1 MGFYLNKV
9 YFLIKLL
16 TKPGMSCP
24 FKSDAKSNG
33 LTKHEGNDTV
43 TYGDYLQ
50 LDKVLNAQ
58 SLRSERSGDKVHD
71 EMLFITTHQAFELWF
86 KQILYELDYI
96 CEVLE
101 AKAAGGVIVLI
112 EQHMAIVLMR
122 AERTHTILK
131 FASNQFDIL
140 KTMPARAFNDFR
152 VYLDTASGFQSVQFR
167 RLEIQLGLDESR
179 RVNSK
184 PFTEALLPH
193 EAEEIFVARSK
204 KSLFQLVNNLLEETL
219 AINEAGGFNFYGKLA
234 AGFES
239 KLSTLEFKL
248 RQGLSID
255 IKKRIEE
262 EIVMLGKFGFSSGTG
277 GSSGVHYLSATCG
290 TRYRIFMDLVRLNTY
305 DIPKEVLPKLDK
317 NLEHSTS

>member
-1 MGFYLNKV
+1 VFV
-9 YFLIKLL
+9 
-16 TKPGMSCP
+16 
-24 FKSDAKSNG
+24 
-33 LTKHEGNDTV
+33 
-43 TYGDYLQ
+43 
-50 LDKVLNAQ
+50 
-58 SLRSERSGDKVHD
+58 
-71 EMLFITTHQAFELWF
+71 AFELWF

-101 AKAAGGVIVLI
+101 AKAAGDVIVLI
-112 EQHMAIVLMR
+112 EQHMATVLMR

-219 AINEAGGFNFYGKLA
+219 AITEAGGFNFYGKLA

-262 EIVMLGKFGFSSGTG
+262 EIVMLGKLKRSLMCEETHREQMKIDKRRFSFKATQGALMILTYGTQSKFYLLFKFLQTLMSIDEALINYRQGHVSMVLGKIGFSSGTG